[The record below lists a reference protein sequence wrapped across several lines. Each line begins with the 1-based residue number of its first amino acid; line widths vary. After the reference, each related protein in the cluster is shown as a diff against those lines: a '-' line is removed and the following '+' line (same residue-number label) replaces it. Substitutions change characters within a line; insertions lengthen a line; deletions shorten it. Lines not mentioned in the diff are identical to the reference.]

1 MNYFFSCRAKTH
13 TDSDEY
19 SIVAFCK
26 NATII
31 NTKLSN
37 QTALIL
43 RISVLHPHIYVM
55 IKYFIIYAKVFKV
68 GAS

>member
-1 MNYFFSCRAKTH
+1 MFQHELFFELSCKNTH
-13 TDSDEY
+13 TDPDEY
-19 SIVAFCK
+19 SIVTFCK

-43 RISVLHPHIYVM
+43 RFTLHMRTQAHTFFCS
-55 IKYFIIYAKVFKV
+55 KYT
-68 GAS
+68 